1 MLCIQSRTI
10 HYPTVNPLSLLFLT
24 LFNSMLGL
32 SVLFPI
38 LGPLSRELGL
48 SEVQVGLFSTGYAL
62 MQFALS
68 PYWGRRSETV
78 GRKPILL
85 LGIVGFAAS
94 FFLFASFA
102 WLGYQQLLLGW
113 GLFAAM
119 LLARL
124 LGGAFSSATL
134 PTAQAYLA
142 DITPR
147 DQRIQN
153 FAVLGAAFGLGII
166 LGPAIGAGLAHFG
179 LLVPVVFSAGL
190 ALLNALF
197 VWLFLPESHRPEARS
212 SRAPRLR
219 WTDPRIQP
227 LLFIGLSI
235 NLASIAMEQ
244 TIAFLYQDRLML
256 NPTQT
261 AQTVGIALVLFGFVA
276 VLVQGFW
283 VRKVKWPP
291 RALLGLGLPL
301 LLLGYLG
308 LVFAYSFAWLTA
320 SLVLLGLGS
329 MATAGLAAAQSL
341 AVSDDEQAAVAG
353 LSSAAQALGRMLGP
367 ITGTWLYGL
376 SPAYPYVFSALLIGL
391 ALIFFLS
398 RPQLGR
404 SN

>member
-1 MLCIQSRTI
+1 MLCNDPQTI
-10 HYPTVNPLSLLFLT
+10 HYATVNPLSLLFLT

-48 SEVQVGLFSTGYAL
+48 SEVQVGFFSTGYAL

-68 PYWGRRSETV
+68 PYWGRQSETV

-94 FFLFASFA
+94 FFLFAFFA

-124 LGGAFSSATL
+124 VGGAFSSATL

-142 DITPR
+142 DITPKDR
-147 DQRIQN
+147 RTQN

-166 LGPAIGAGLAHFG
+166 VGPAIGAGLAHFG

-197 VWLFLPESHRPEARS
+197 VWLVLPESRRPETRS
-212 SRAPRLR
+212 FRVPQLR
-219 WTDPRIQP
+219 WSDPRIQP

-235 NLASIAMEQ
+235 NLATIAMEQ
-244 TIAFLYQDRLML
+244 TIAFLFQDRLML
-256 NPTQT
+256 GPTQA

-283 VRKVKWPP
+283 VRRVRWSP

-308 LVFAYSFAWLTA
+308 LVFASSFAALTA

-329 MATAGLAAAQSL
+329 MATAGLTAAQSL
-341 AVSDDEQAAVAG
+341 AVSDDEQGAVAG
-353 LSSAAQALGRMLGP
+353 LASSAQALGRMLGP
-367 ITGTWLYGL
+367 LAGTSLYGL

-404 SN
+404 ST